1 MKTTKGKEKEDY
13 ILDKAKEVFLTKG
26 YSSTTIADIVD
37 HSGVSK
43 GSIYYHYDSKET
55 LFFKLIERNSLEWI
69 SKWKEREK
77 NYDTIIDKFYGI
89 AEYYAIDSQNPL
101 TKITEEFY
109 ISNPERNE
117 EILNKLLEVLRNPR
131 ELYVSLINEA
141 IEADLIPKVDS
152 KELAIIFSGLMDGL
166 STTYYEYSESEMKNI
181 YKKAV
186 TYFLNG
192 ILNKEV

>member
-1 MKTTKGKEKEDY
+1 MKTTKGKIKKDY

-26 YSSTTIADIVD
+26 YSSTTIADIVE

-43 GSIYYHYDSKET
+43 GSIYYHFDSKET
-55 LFFKLIERNSLEWI
+55 LFFKLIERKSIEWKSI
-69 SKWKEREK
+69 WKEKEK
-77 NYDTIIDKFYGI
+77 KYDNIIDKFYGI

-117 EILNKLLEVLRNPR
+117 EILNKLLGIMRSPR

-141 IEADLIPKVDS
+141 IETGFIPKVDS
-152 KELAIIFSGLMDGL
+152 QELAIIFSGLMDGL
-166 STTYYEYSESEMKNI
+166 SATYYEYSESEMKNI

-192 ILNKEV
+192 VLNK

>member
-1 MKTTKGKEKEDY
+1 MKTTKGKIKKDY

-26 YSSTTIADIVD
+26 YSSTTIADIVE

-43 GSIYYHYDSKET
+43 GSIYYHFDSKET
-55 LFFKLIERNSLEWI
+55 LFFKLIERKSIEWKSI
-69 SKWKEREK
+69 WKEKEK
-77 NYDTIIDKFYGI
+77 KYDNIIDKFYGI

-117 EILNKLLEVLRNPR
+117 EILNKLLGIMRSPR

-141 IEADLIPKVDS
+141 IESGFIPKVDS

-166 STTYYEYSESEMKNI
+166 SATYYEYSESEMKNI

-192 ILNKEV
+192 VLNK

>member
-1 MKTTKGKEKEDY
+1 MKTTKGKLKKDY
-13 ILDKAKEVFLTKG
+13 ILDQAKEVFLTKG
-26 YSSTTIADIVD
+26 YSSTTIADIVEY
-37 HSGVSK
+37 SGVSK

-55 LFFKLIERNSLEWI
+55 LFLNLIERRSTEWMEM
-69 SKWKEREK
+69 WKEKEK
-77 NYDTIIDKFYGI
+77 NYTNIIDKFYGI

-117 EILNKLLEVLRNPR
+117 EIMNKLLEMMRSPR

-141 IEADLIPKVDS
+141 IELDVIPKVDS
-152 KELAIIFSGLMDGL
+152 VELAIIFSGLMDGL
-166 STTYYEYSESEMKNI
+166 SATYFEYSESEMKNI

-192 ILNKEV
+192 VMNK